1 MQKEKKQI
9 NESKKLGFLGS
20 DVSKGMCNFVLLDK
34 QGKELEA
41 NFQLDDNRS
50 GHRTLYELIERFK
63 KENTLDKIVIGV
75 ESTGGY
81 ENNWYKGLRNK
92 SKELGIEVFRINPK
106 LIYHETKTEGH
117 RSITD
122 GVSARVIASYLR
134 KNYGDKNLSS
144 SRWQQAKEASDVF
157 SNMRSLYKYI
167 QRLVG
172 QSTRTKNAL
181 EKLLYVTM
189 PELLS
194 LKGEKYPNWFLEL
207 LINYPTKETILSA
220 DNQAITSI
228 PYLSQ
233 TKANLIYA
241 ALQESVGAP
250 ADEYMSITIQEQ
262 AHDIQQLQKKI
273 ARLKKRLLSLA
284 QKEKQIED
292 DLTIVSSINGIGAD
306 TAIGYLMEIEQVE
319 RFEKGK
325 NLVAFWGMNPTIKQS
340 GDRTY
345 YVGMSKDG
353 SSTARSIMYQAAINV
368 IRNESYFANIYHQHR
383 NKGKSHYSA
392 VGIVMTKLA
401 RVIYGMLKNRKMF
414 DSKVDQ
420 NNQEKVAHKNSTTK
434 KSKEQNKV
442 KKQKGERRFQDKQDK
457 APVSMT
463 QKVQRRQEQNV
474 SN

>member
-1 MQKEKKQI
+1 
-9 NESKKLGFLGS
+9 
-20 DVSKGMCNFVLLDK
+20 
-34 QGKELEA
+34 
-41 NFQLDDNRS
+41 
-50 GHRTLYELIERFK
+50 
-63 KENTLDKIVIGV
+63 
-75 ESTGGY
+75 
-81 ENNWYKGLRNK
+81 
-92 SKELGIEVFRINPK
+92 
-106 LIYHETKTEGH
+106 
-117 RSITD
+117 
-122 GVSARVIASYLR
+122 LR